1 MPVKSGNRMPDFR
14 YFDRVAGEFV
24 QKVLRIEADKKRVVL
39 FGLPG
44 AFTPTCSTQQLPKYE
59 ELYDDII
66 DAGVSDIFCTS
77 INDPFV
83 MNAWFDSLD
92 IKKVKSVPDGNGDL
106 AQGLGMYVSKRNLN
120 FGHRSWR
127 YAMVI
132 NMQDRIIEKVF
143 CEEGFGDDHES
154 DPYEISNPETVLEWL
169 KAN

>member
-1 MPVKSGNRMPDFR
+1 MPAKSGSRMPDFR
-14 YFDRVAGEFV
+14 YKDRVSGDFV
-24 QKVLRIEADKKRVVL
+24 TKILREQSNEGRVVL

-44 AFTPTCSTQQLPKYE
+44 AFTPTCSNEQLPKFE
-59 ELYDDII
+59 EMYDDLI
-66 DAGVSDIFCTS
+66 DAGVVDVFCTS
-77 INDPFV
+77 VNDPFV

-106 AQGLGMYVSKRNLN
+106 AQGLGMYVAKRNLN

-132 NMQDRIIEKVF
+132 NTKDKIIEKVF
-143 CEEGFGDDHES
+143 CEEGFADDIGN
-154 DPYEISNPETVLEWL
+154 DPYEISNAETVLEWL